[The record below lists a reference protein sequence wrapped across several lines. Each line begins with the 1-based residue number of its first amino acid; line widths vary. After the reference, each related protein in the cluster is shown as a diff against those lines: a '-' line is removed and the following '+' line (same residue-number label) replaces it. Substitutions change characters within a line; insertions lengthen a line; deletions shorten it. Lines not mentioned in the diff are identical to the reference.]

1 MNTSDDDTAPPP
13 SAIPTPG
20 DDGPACSGCT
30 LRATCPATYF
40 SCLSNVASR
49 FVAVYLAYRGLG
61 IDGHVTSVPFV
72 GPFASGLLARFDSAA
87 NAVAWW
93 VATTAAGVVLPSG
106 VAWPSL
112 VPARYSDVA
121 RSAAIALAISV
132 AWALAVGCRPLGAKT
147 SDGIR
152 TIVRYALA
160 VSMLFYGFNKVFP
173 NQFGGLG
180 PHKLMQPF
188 GEASPVAL
196 LWTFMGYS
204 PVYTMFAGWLEVIG
218 GMLLFLRRTTLLG
231 ALVLVGVL
239 MNVVM
244 LNICYDVGV
253 EVSAV
258 HYLLMAAFL
267 IAPDSRRLL
276 DLLVR
281 NRPAA
286 AAVLRPFPVA
296 DRRLRGGLMAVKAAL
311 IAMVIYQFVSM
322 NRFTQGTPDRLEGFY
337 RVEAFTL
344 DGAQDMNVPDDR
356 RWVRVAITARPHTN
370 AYVNMQRANGDQE
383 IAMVMIDRSKG
394 ILGNF
399 MMPFQG
405 DSGDF
410 WQRFRRGGDPD
421 TSLKYKFADDG
432 TLTLEGRFRGAAVT
446 ARLARQSSHEFP
458 LLHRRFDWRNNDL
471 WYWR

>member
-1 MNTSDDDTAPPP
+1 L
-13 SAIPTPG
+13 G
-20 DDGPACSGCT
+20 D
-30 LRATCPATYF
+30 F
-40 SCLSNVASR
+40 
-49 FVAVYLAYRGLG
+49 
-61 IDGHVTSVPFV
+61 
-72 GPFASGLLARFDSAA
+72 GPFSGPLYWFVSAA
-87 NAVAWW
+87 KAVEWW
-93 VATTAAGVVLPSG
+93 LATTAAEVVLASG

-160 VSMLFYGFNKVFP
+160 FSMLFYGFNKVFP
-173 NQFGGLG
+173 NQFSSIG

-218 GMLLFLRRTTLLG
+218 GMLLFWRRTTLLG

-253 EVSAV
+253 EVLTV

-276 DLLVR
+276 DLLVL
-281 NRPAA
+281 NRPAPA
-286 AAVLRPFPVA
+286 TVLQPCAVA
-296 DRRLRGGLMAVKAAL
+296 DRRLRGGLMAVKAVL
-311 IAMVIYQFVSM
+311 IAAVIFLLVSM
-322 NRFTQGTPDRLEGFY
+322 NWRTSGAPDRLDGFY
-337 RVEAFTL
+337 RVKAFAL
-344 DGAQDMNVPDDR
+344 DGVQDMNVPDDR

-370 AYVNMQRANGDQE
+370 SFVNMQRANGDQE

-394 ILGNF
+394 VLGNF
-399 MMPFQG
+399 MMPFRG
-405 DSGDF
+405 DSFDSI
-410 WQRFRRGGDPD
+410 QRFIRGGEPD

-432 TLTLEGRFRGAAVT
+432 TLTLEGRFRGAALT
-446 ARLARQSSHEFP
+446 ARLARQPSDEFP

>member
-1 MNTSDDDTAPPP
+1 M
-13 SAIPTPG
+13 G
-20 DDGPACSGCT
+20 DYA
-30 LRATCPATYF
+30 
-40 SCLSNVASR
+40 
-49 FVAVYLAYRGLG
+49 
-61 IDGHVTSVPFV
+61 PFV
-72 GPFASGLLARFDSAA
+72 GPFSGPLYWFVSAA
-87 NAVAWW
+87 KAVEWW
-93 VATTAAGVVLPSG
+93 LATSAAGVVLASG

-147 SDGIR
+147 SDVIR

-160 VSMLFYGFNKVFP
+160 FSMLFYGFNKVFP
-173 NQFGGLG
+173 NQFSDPE

-218 GMLLFLRRTTLLG
+218 GMLLFWRRTTLLG

-244 LNICYDVGV
+244 LNFCYDAGV
-253 EVSAV
+253 EVRAV

-276 DLLVR
+276 DLLVL
-281 NRPAA
+281 NRPAP
-286 AAVLRPFPVA
+286 AAVLQPCAIA
-296 DRRLRGGLMAVKAAL
+296 DRRLRGGLMAVKAVL
-311 IAMVIYQFVSM
+311 IAAVISLLVSINSM
-322 NRFTQGTPDRLEGFY
+322 NWWTSGTPDRLDGFY
-337 RVEAFTL
+337 RVKAFAL
-344 DGAQDMNVPDDR
+344 DGIEDMHVPDDR
-356 RWVRVAITARPHTN
+356 RWVRVAITARPHTKSFM
-370 AYVNMQRANGDQE
+370 NMQRANGDQE

-410 WQRFRRGGDPD
+410 WQRFSRGGDPD
-421 TSLKYKFADDG
+421 TSLKYEFADDG

-446 ARLARQSSHEFP
+446 ARLARQPSDEFP
-458 LLHRRFDWRNNDL
+458 LLHRKFDWRNNDL

>member
-1 MNTSDDDTAPPP
+1 MNTSDDDTAPTP
-13 SAIPTPG
+13 SAHPIPG
-20 DDGPACSGCT
+20 NDGPACGGGT

-40 SCLSNVASR
+40 VCFSNVASR

-61 IDGHVTSVPFV
+61 ILAGYVPFV
-72 GPFASGLLARFDSAA
+72 GPFASGLLARFDSAV

-93 VATTAAGVVLPSG
+93 VATTAALVMLPSG
-106 VAWPSL
+106 AAWPSP
-112 VPARYSDVA
+112 VPTRYSDVA

-160 VSMLFYGFNKVFP
+160 FSMLSYGFNKVFP
-173 NQFGGLG
+173 NQFSDPG

-218 GMLLFLRRTTLLG
+218 GMLLFWRRTTLLG

-244 LNICYDVGV
+244 LNFCYDVGV
-253 EVSAV
+253 EVDAV

-276 DLLVR
+276 DLLVL
-281 NRPAA
+281 NRPAP
-286 AAVLRPFPVA
+286 AAVLQPCAIA
-296 DRRLRGGLMAVKAAL
+296 DRRLRGGLMAVKAVL
-311 IAMVIYQFVSM
+311 IAAVVYRLVSM
-322 NRFTQGTPDRLEGFY
+322 NWWTSGTLDRLDGFY
-337 RVEAFTL
+337 RVKAFAL
-344 DGAQDMNVPDDR
+344 DGVQDMNVPDDR

-370 AYVNMQRANGDQE
+370 SYVNMQRANGDQE
-383 IAMVMIDRSKG
+383 IALVMIDRSKG

-410 WQRFRRGGDPD
+410 LQRFSRGGDPD

-446 ARLARQSSHEFP
+446 ARLARQPSDEFP